1 MGLVPPQSTRSFA
14 ASKAGRREV
23 IKLHIKGFQQNEEIK
38 LYEDVTRGQQMT

>member
-1 MGLVPPQSTRSFA
+1 MLARFLSALRYG
-14 ASKAGRREV
+14 REV